1 MRMCRADAHILDEP
15 SGRPLNMTLES
26 TSSPDAQDVF
36 VFPQSRA
43 QRRLWMMAQAQPDAT
58 SYSVPLALRLTGHLD
73 IPALSRSVA
82 ALIARHEILRTR
94 YGTAEGQPA
103 QFIYPVTD
111 CALVCES
118 IDAAMLGECLAAE
131 AARPFD
137 LQKGPVLHVKLFAC
151 AREEHV
157 LSLVLHHIACDGWSL
172 DILVKDL
179 ASHYAFESGASVS
192 APEAPPLQY
201 GDYASWEEGIGAEA
215 FADVAF
221 WKQRL
226 GALPALD
233 LPWDASAGDSND
245 SERGATVQ
253 RKLSSPVDQLLACAK
268 QAETTPFVVL
278 LAVFVVLLH
287 RLSGATHLRIG
298 TPVANRQRPEFEAM
312 IGFFT
317 NTLVLDIDLS
327 SSPDFAAVLQR
338 CHATVMEAFGHPR
351 APFDAVVAT
360 QQRNSMQAPLFHAMF
375 ALQSAPLSEL
385 RLPDLT
391 VDILPVYPRDAKFDL
406 TCMIEPRVGD
416 WEAVL
421 EYRANRMD
429 QQTAGQW
436 LEGYVGLLGAV
447 LSSPTVPLAHLPMPA
462 LPVTQPRA
470 HAAVAQVVP
479 AAQKIFVPPETS
491 TEKALAAV
499 WSVILGSEPGRDD
512 NFFSLGGDSL
522 GAVRSVVEA
531 RKKGLRLT
539 PRQVLGGQSLRALAA
554 ELERDVPQQTTGTS
568 SVAETHTD
576 TADAADSA
584 ATDILPPTPIIA
596 WFAGLNLPRPDH
608 WSQTIVIALDPVPPA
623 ELLRPA
629 LQTLAQRHAALRQ
642 RLELGAGKA
651 QVRFAPAASQDL
663 FPLLEL
669 TVTGDDE
676 ARTAV
681 ASLAAGLNLR
691 NGPLARA
698 ALLHLPGT
706 TVVALALHHVAVD
719 ALSWSILLSDLQTLT
734 QSGDAALLLPP
745 PETEAALSAWHRAM
759 QDAATNA
766 DAQPWLALTRDG
778 FPALARRLGAP
789 AGSGNDGDTQV
800 HTRRLDIAQSHR
812 LQRLGM
818 AGQHPRTQA
827 VLLTSLC
834 HALLPAVG
842 GDRVALTV
850 EHHGRDD
857 DGGLDVDTSTLSGWF
872 TALSPFVVS
881 RLADSDPLDTL
892 TDVSRQLAM
901 WAPRRQEYGLARWLG
916 TDADTRDQLH
926 AAGLPEISFN
936 FLGTVARGEAHGLR
950 LRDDLIVGER
960 APENPRSFTLDIV
973 VSVLDDQLRMD
984 WRFSPEV
991 LDAQQVEQW
1000 AQRWLSS
1007 LDTLLGAIEQNRYL
1021 AADHPL
1027 ARLSQSEMHQWPTA
1041 MLDAGTFY
1049 NLTPLQEGMLFEAL
1063 AYGQSGAFHEQIT
1076 AEVEGP
1082 IDLERFAAVWQ
1093 TMLDRHAGLRAAF
1106 LPREQGRPV
1115 QWIAADALLP
1125 VSYLDWTDNVSAQAD
1140 RLAQWLRDDA
1150 AHPFD
1155 LAHPPLMRLAIVK
1168 LGADRHRW
1176 IWSHHHILLDG
1187 WSMPLFFGELLALYN
1202 ADSGANGNAPAA
1214 AAGLPAPRPFS
1225 DHLAWLA
1232 MRASEASLARWA
1244 NRLQGIQ
1251 PCLLAGPPQEMS
1263 QVLRIDSVLSPECTA
1278 ALDKLARTSQATL
1291 NTVFNAAWSL
1301 LLAASGGGDDVV
1313 FGVTLSGRFGGLR
1326 GVDRMLGM
1334 FINTLPLRV
1343 QLNPDESVV
1352 DLLVRLQKSLADLH
1366 ASEQDR
1372 LADISRAAALGTNT
1386 LFDTLLVFENY
1397 PVEGEFSGAQG
1408 VRFGRPDYY
1417 EHSNYPIEIAI
1428 IPGERITLRLEHDS
1442 LRYSS
1447 EQAAAL
1453 VERLLDILNGI
1464 AGTPTQRLGR
1474 YIGPRRIQDPATT
1487 LGALLADVDEAT
1499 VPFGLH
1505 AHAEHPQDAVSDEV
1519 SSVELDTDS
1528 RSLSD
1533 SDVTLLR
1540 EQASRLQVSVA
1551 SICHLAW
1558 AVVAGRL
1565 ASRDDAVFGTVIPS
1579 ATDAGAPEATIPVR
1593 MPLDAQRVDEAAR
1606 RMHAQLDAW
1615 PSHATASLRDSLAAL
1630 PPGWCGSQLRYRT
1643 SPGDTPCTDVVHAH
1657 AAPSGIRLDIDET
1670 ARGLVVTVHA
1680 QKETGAA
1687 RIAGYWLQGMRA
1699 LVDALTHSPAT
1710 PLHDLSILSTAER
1723 QRVLYGFNHAES
1735 SLPSNALDEHAA
1747 DGSKAGLTHTLFEE
1761 HVRRAP
1767 DALALV
1773 HDTEQLTYAQL
1784 NRRANRIAHRL
1795 LTLGVQ
1801 PDDPVVL
1808 FTGRSVD
1815 MVVGMLGIL
1824 KAGGAYVPV
1833 DPAYPVERVIQMAT
1847 DSRPRLMLSTSRHA
1861 DAVSALARTLS
1872 DRQTPIVWLDDSS
1885 LVAESDANPDPA
1897 ASGLHD
1903 RHLAYVIYTS
1913 GSTGRPK
1920 GVMIEHRSLR
1930 RQISS
1935 LQQRYGLSPQDR
1947 VLQFA
1952 SMTFDMSVEEIF
1964 GALLSGATL
1973 VLRDDAWLDSAA
1985 AFCARCEA
1993 AAISVANLPTVFWQ
2007 HLAHETDAVL
2017 PGSLRQIMIGGEAVS
2032 PVALRAWFARP
2043 GHRPRLFNAYGPT
2056 EATVNASIQEAT
2068 LDDAASRSIG
2078 APLPNTRL
2086 YVLDTYRHPVPVGVV
2101 GELYIGGSG
2110 VARGYLHRP
2119 ELNAERFLPDP
2130 FAATD
2135 DARLYRTGDLVCWRD
2150 DGRLDYV
2157 GRSDDQLKVRGF
2169 RIEPGE
2175 IEACLATCT
2184 GVKHAIVIGRRAGAG
2199 QTRLIAYYLG
2209 EPVPADALN
2218 AHLSARLPA
2227 YMVPT
2232 TFVHLQAWPLT
2243 PNGKLDRRALP
2254 DPVTLDGAKHRPQ
2267 DSDGA
2272 ETSRD
2277 PLTERFAQAFHR
2289 VLGTPDVSAADDY
2302 FALGGDSILAMQ
2314 ISAIMRRQGVTVHPG
2329 EILQHRTPANLAGL
2343 CRQRG
2348 DVRQHEAEPAEA
2360 EVPLLPIQDWFLE
2373 QSGDYPARMTLDV
2386 RLDLSAAADL
2396 PALRA
2401 ALSALPL
2408 RHDALR
2414 LRLHA
2419 TPSGWQQR
2427 YAPRDDDLWPLTV
2440 EDEPVKDDA
2449 SVMAH
2454 VRSLQAAI
2462 DPLAGPVARAAYLR
2476 CGPDGQPVLL
2486 LVVHHLVVDVASWHT
2501 LLDELDALYTAAVA
2515 STALPPPPAST
2526 SVRLWAKALHDS
2538 VSVRLA
2544 ELPFWRR
2551 MLGTE
2556 PTPATPDAPDARSG
2570 TVSILGAPGT
2580 AADVE
2585 TVWMHLDVAAT
2596 RALTGSLNRVFD
2608 TRPQTLLLAALA
2620 RAWRDASDGAP
2631 LRLDLEGHGRE
2642 WTANGAIDLND
2653 TVGWLTCL
2661 YPLSVHDD
2669 ADRSDW
2675 ETLVRQ
2681 VQHQLSAVPDGG
2693 LGFGVLSRLAPAG
2706 TLPDSTPREIC
2717 WNYLGASTDNTRAV
2731 LPGLRA
2737 QLNEASL
2744 PDARLASD
2752 RVSHSL
2758 DINAMVRGEKLAISF
2773 AHCSRTL
2780 DVRWTQAL
2788 ANRMEAA
2795 LRALLAA
2802 LQVRQA
2808 ERAPLGADALAR
2820 NELESLMLDITDS
2833 E

>member
-1 MRMCRADAHILDEP
+1 
-15 SGRPLNMTLES
+15 MTLES
-26 TSSPDAQDVF
+26 TSSPNAQDVF

-58 SYSVPLALRLTGHLD
+58 SYSVPLALRLTGRLD
-73 IPALSRSVA
+73 MPALSRSIA

-103 QFIYPVTD
+103 QLIYPAAD
-111 CALVCES
+111 YALVCES
-118 IDAAMLGECLAAE
+118 IDAAMLDECLAAE

-179 ASHYAFESGASVS
+179 ASQYAFETGASVP
-192 APEAPPLQY
+192 APEAPALQY
-201 GDYASWEEGIGAEA
+201 GDYASWEEETGDEA

-233 LPWDASAGDSND
+233 LPWDAGVEDSSE
-245 SERGATVQ
+245 SERGATLQ
-253 RKLSSPVDQLLACAK
+253 RKLATPVDQLLACAR

-287 RLSGATHLRIG
+287 RLGGATHLRIG
-298 TPVANRQRPEFEAM
+298 TPVANRQRPEFETM

-327 SSPDFAAVLQR
+327 SAPDFAAVLQR

-385 RLPDLT
+385 RLADLS

-406 TCMIEPRVGD
+406 TCMIEPRVGA

-429 QQTAGQW
+429 QHTAGQW
-436 LEGYVGLLGAV
+436 LDGYVGLLGAV
-447 LSSPTVPLAHLPMPA
+447 LSSPTVPLAQLPMPA

-470 HAAVAQVVP
+470 RVAVVQDAP
-479 AAQKIFVPPETS
+479 AAEKIFVPPQTS
-491 TEKALAAV
+491 TEQALAAV

-539 PRQVLGGQSLRALAA
+539 PRQVLGGQSLRELAA
-554 ELERDVPQQTTGTS
+554 DLDRDGPQQTAGTS
-568 SVAETHTD
+568 LVTAAQPD
-576 TADAADSA
+576 TA
-584 ATDILPPTPIIA
+584 ATEILPPTPIIA
-596 WFAGLNLPRPDH
+596 WFAGLDLPRPDH

-623 ELLRPA
+623 GLLRPA

-642 RLELGAGKA
+642 RVELDAGKA
-651 QVRFAPAASQDL
+651 QVRFASADSKDL

-669 TVTGDDE
+669 TVTDDDE

-719 ALSWSILLSDLQTLT
+719 ALSWSILLADLESLT
-734 QSGDAALLLPP
+734 QSTDAALLLPP
-745 PETEAALSAWHRAM
+745 AETEAALSAWHRAM

-789 AGSGNDGDTQV
+789 AGTGNDGDTHV
-800 HTRRLDIAQSHR
+800 HTRRLDVAQSHR
-812 LQRLGM
+812 LQRLGT
-818 AGQHPRTQA
+818 AGLHPRTQA

-842 GDRVALTV
+842 GNRVALTV

-881 RLADSDPLDTL
+881 HLADRDPLDTL

-936 FLGTVARGEAHGLR
+936 FLGNVARGEQHGLR
-950 LRDDLIVGER
+950 LREDLIVGER
-960 APENPRSFTLDIV
+960 ASENPRSFTLDIV

-984 WRFSPEV
+984 WRFSPQV

-1000 AQRWLSS
+1000 AQRWVSS
-1007 LDTLLGAIEQNRYL
+1007 LDTLLGSIEQNRYL

-1027 ARLSQSEMHQWPTA
+1027 ARLSQAEMHQWPTA

-1076 AEVEGP
+1076 AEVDGP
-1082 IDLERFAAVWQ
+1082 IDRERFAAVWQ

-1115 QWIAADALLP
+1115 QWIAARALLP
-1125 VSYLDWTDNVSAQAD
+1125 VRYLDWTDDVSAQAE

-1150 AHPFD
+1150 AQPFD
-1155 LAHPPLMRLAIVK
+1155 LAHPPLMRLAIIK
-1168 LGADRHRW
+1168 LDADRHRW

-1202 ADSGANGNAPAA
+1202 ASSGAN

-1244 NRLQGIQ
+1244 KRLQGIQ
-1251 PCLLAGPPQEMS
+1251 PCLLAGPPQAVS
-1263 QVLRIDSVLSPECTA
+1263 QVLRIDSVLSAERTV
-1278 ALDKLARTSQATL
+1278 ALDRLARTSQATL

-1301 LLAASGGGDDVV
+1301 LLAASGDGSGDVV

-1352 DLLVRLQKSLADLH
+1352 DLLGRLQKSLADLH

-1453 VERLLDILNGI
+1453 VARLLDILNGI
-1464 AGTPTQRLGR
+1464 AETPTQPLGR
-1474 YIGPRRIQDPATT
+1474 YIGPRRVRDPATT
-1487 LGALLADVDEAT
+1487 LSALLADVDEAT
-1499 VPFGLH
+1499 LPFGLP
-1505 AHAEHPQDAVSDEV
+1505 AHEEHPQDAVSHEV
-1519 SSVELDTDS
+1519 SPVERDT
-1528 RSLSD
+1528 RQVSD
-1533 SDVTLLR
+1533 SELALLR

-1558 AVVAGRL
+1558 AVAAGRL
-1565 ASRDDAVFGTVIPS
+1565 ASRDDSVFGTVIPS
-1579 ATDAGAPEATIPVR
+1579 ATDAGAQEATIPVR
-1593 MPLDAQRVDEAAR
+1593 TPLDAQRVDEAVR
-1606 RMHAQLDAW
+1606 RMHAQLNAW
-1615 PSHATASLRDSLAAL
+1615 PSHATASLCDSLAAL
-1630 PPGWCGSQLRYRT
+1630 PSGWCGSQLRYRT
-1643 SPGDTPCTDVVHAH
+1643 SPDDTPHADAAHAH
-1657 AAPSGIRLDIDET
+1657 AVPSGIRLDIVET
-1670 ARGLVVTVHA
+1670 ARDLVVTVHA
-1680 QKETGAA
+1680 QEETGAA

-1699 LVDALTHSPAT
+1699 LVDALAHAPAT
-1710 PLHDLSILSTAER
+1710 PLHDLSILSAVER
-1723 QRVLYGFNHAES
+1723 QRVLYGFNHAAS
-1735 SLPSNALDEHAA
+1735 LLPSNELDAHAA
-1747 DGSKAGLTHTLFEE
+1747 DSTSAGLTHALFED

-1767 DALALV
+1767 EALALV
-1773 HDTEQLTYAQL
+1773 HDTARLTYAQL
-1784 NRRANRIAHRL
+1784 NRRANHLAHRL

-1808 FTGRSVD
+1808 FTDRSVD

-1824 KAGGAYVPV
+1824 KAGGAYVPI

-1847 DSRPRLMLSTSRHA
+1847 DSHPRLVLSTSRHT
-1861 DAVSALARTLS
+1861 DAVSALTRTLS
-1872 DRQTPIVWLDDSS
+1872 DQQTPVVWLDDPS
-1885 LVAESDANPDPA
+1885 LAAEADTNPDPT

-1920 GVMIEHRSLR
+1920 GVMIEHRSVC
-1930 RQISS
+1930 RQIAS

-1973 VLRDDAWLDSAA
+1973 VLRGDAWLDSAA
-1985 AFCARCEA
+1985 AFCAQCEA
-1993 AAISVANLPTVFWQ
+1993 AAITVANLPTVFWQ

-2175 IEACLATCT
+2175 IEACLVTCT
-2184 GVKHAIVIGRRAGAG
+2184 GVKHAVVTGRRAGAG

-2209 EPVPADALN
+2209 EPVPADTLN

-2232 TFVHLQAWPLT
+2232 AYVHLQAWPLT

-2254 DPVTLDGAKHRPQ
+2254 DPVTLDGAKNRPP

-2272 ETSRD
+2272 ETRD
-2277 PLTERFAQAFHR
+2277 PLTDRFAEAFHR
-2289 VLGTPDVSAADDY
+2289 VLGMPDVGAHDDY

-2314 ISAIMRRQGVTVHPG
+2314 IGAIMRRQGVTVHPG
-2329 EILQHRTPANLAGL
+2329 EILQQRTPANLADL

-2360 EVPLLPIQDWFLE
+2360 DVPLLPIQDWFLE
-2373 QSGDYPARMTLDV
+2373 QSGGYPARMTLDV
-2386 RLDLSAAADL
+2386 RLDLSAGADL

-2427 YAPRDDDLWPLTV
+2427 YAPRDGDLWPLAV
-2440 EDEPVKDDA
+2440 VDEPAGDDA

-2476 CGPDGQPVLL
+2476 CGPGGQPVLL

-2501 LLDELDALYTAAVA
+2501 LLDELDALYTAAA
-2515 STALPPPPAST
+2515 AGTALPPPPAST
-2526 SVRLWAKALHDS
+2526 SVRLWADALRDS
-2538 VSVRLA
+2538 ASARLA
-2544 ELPFWRR
+2544 ELPFWRQ
-2551 MLGTE
+2551 MLGTD
-2556 PTPATPDAPDARSG
+2556 ATAATTDTRRGP
-2570 TVSILGAPGT
+2570 VSILGAPGT

-2585 TVWMHLDVAAT
+2585 TVWMHLDVATT
-2596 RALTGSLNRVFD
+2596 RALTGSLNRAFD
-2608 TRPQTLLLAALA
+2608 TRPQALLLAALA
-2620 RAWRDASDGAP
+2620 RAWRDGANGADSAP

-2669 ADRSDW
+2669 ADRGDW
-2675 ETLVRQ
+2675 ETLVRR
-2681 VQHQLSAVPDGG
+2681 VQDQLSAVPDGG

-2706 TLPDSTPREIC
+2706 TLPDASPREIC

-2752 RVSHSL
+2752 RVSHAL

-2802 LQVRQA
+2802 LQARQA
-2808 ERAPLGADALAR
+2808 ERAPVGADALAR